1 MWSLLHNNGGS
12 LKGRNLNPVYP
23 RPGQASGRGE
33 AMMMAGRG
41 KGWDFVSE
49 LETKIIQRFPK
60 ISKSLRRHVP
70 AAGGQVLG
78 YLMEGGLS

>member
-12 LKGRNLNPVYP
+12 LKGRNLNPVDP
-23 RPGQASGRGE
+23 RPGQGQASGRGE

-41 KGWDFVSE
+41 KGCSRAWNEDYPKVPEDF
-49 LETKIIQRFPK
+49 KITEKAPTCGWWTG
-60 ISKSLRRHVP
+60 P
-70 AAGGQVLG
+70 G